1 MHTLSLLTV
10 VLGLTLAVGACR
22 NPDYKADPSAEACNM
37 GGPLGAKQ
45 LLYAKAPNP
54 QAVSGR
60 PVDCKVGSDGV
71 MRLSPSA
78 AR

>member
-1 MHTLSLLTV
+1 MRKLSLPIV
-10 VLGLTLAVGACR
+10 VLGLTLAVGACG
-22 NPDYKADPSAEACNM
+22 NPDYKPDPGAEACNI

-45 LLYAKAPNP
+45 LLFARAPNP

-60 PVDCKVGSDGV
+60 PVDCQMGRDGV

-78 AR
+78 TR

>member
-1 MHTLSLLTV
+1 MHKLSLLTV
-10 VLGLTLAVGACR
+10 ILGLTLVVSACS
-22 NPDYKADPSAEACNM
+22 NPNYKPDPSAEACNI

-45 LLYAKAPNP
+45 LLFAKAPNP

-71 MRLSPSA
+71 MRLPTSA